1 MKLSTILFT
10 ASIMALSSACK
21 TEAPKG
27 EANPLLESFNTPH
40 QVPPF
45 DKIKTEHYLPA
56 FQVSIK
62 EHDAEIEQIC
72 NSTDA
77 ATFANTVLA
86 FDKSGNKLSRVR
98 NIFFNLNETDTNDSM
113 QSIAR
118 EVTPLLTNHA
128 DNIALNAKLFA
139 RIKQVYDNRLT
150 SNLDSSQIRV
160 TEKYYN
166 DFKQRGALLSD
177 SDQTILRGLNEKLS
191 TLTLQY
197 GENLLAET
205 NKNFQLVI
213 DNKEDLAGLPESV
226 IESSAADAK
235 DNNLEGKWLFTLQK
249 PSWIP
254 FLTYS
259 TRRDLREKLYKGYY
273 MRGDNNNANDNKKLV
288 VEIVNLRAQKAKLL
302 GYNNY
307 AALVISDNMA
317 KTTTNVTT
325 FLEKVMPPA
334 LAVAKKERAEMQE
347 MINKEGGKF
356 QLASWDWWFYS
367 EKLRKEKYD
376 LDESQL
382 TPYFKLE
389 NVREGMFWVANQ
401 LYGITFEKLTD
412 LPVYNKETEVFEAK
426 EKDGSHLGILYLDY
440 HPRASKRAGAW
451 QTDFRT
457 AGATVTG
464 ERVTPV
470 VSIVCNFTKPTATT
484 PSLLTWDEVE
494 TLFHEFG
501 HGLHALFTQGH
512 YNRTAGVVPQ
522 DYVEMPSQI
531 MENFCSEPQV
541 MQHYAKHWQTG
552 EAIPT
557 ELINK
562 LNNSSQ
568 FNQGFA
574 TTEYLA
580 AALLDMDWHTLTTA
594 DNIQD
599 VNAFETKMMDKIGL
613 IPEILPRYR
622 STYYSHI
629 FDGGY
634 AAGYYVYIWAEVLDA
649 DAFEAFVESG
659 NIFNP
664 ELAAKF
670 RKNCLQEVGEGEGM
684 DQYRKFRGKDP
695 VIEPLLKRR
704 GLLN

>member
-1 MKLSTILFT
+1 M
-10 ASIMALSSACK
+10 
-21 TEAPKG
+21 
-27 EANPLLESFNTPH
+27 
-40 QVPPF
+40 
-45 DKIKTEHYLPA
+45 
-56 FQVSIK
+56 
-62 EHDAEIEQIC
+62 
-72 NSTDA
+72 
-77 ATFANTVLA
+77 
-86 FDKSGNKLSRVR
+86 
-98 NIFFNLNETDTNDSM
+98 FFNLNETDTNDSM
-113 QSIAR
+113 QAIAR

-150 SNLDSSQIRV
+150 SNLNSSQIRV
-160 TEKYYN
+160 TEKYYD
-166 DFKQRGALLSD
+166 DFKRRGALLSD
-177 SDQTILRGLNEKLS
+177 ADQTTLRGLNEKIS
-191 TLTLQY
+191 NLTLKF
-197 GENLLAET
+197 GENILAET
-205 NKNFQLVI
+205 NKNFQLII
-213 DNKEDLAGLPESV
+213 DKREDLAGLPESV

-259 TRRDLREKLYKGYY
+259 SRRDLREKLYKGYY
-273 MRGDNNNANDNKKLV
+273 MRGNNDNTNDNKKLITEV
-288 VEIVNLRAQKAKLL
+288 VSLRAQKAKLL
-302 GYNNY
+302 GYDNY
-307 AALVISDNMA
+307 AAYVIADNMA
-317 KTTTNVTT
+317 QTNSNVTN

-334 LAVAKKERAEMQE
+334 LAVAQKERVEMQA
-347 MINKEGGKF
+347 MINKEGGNF
-356 QLASWDWWFYS
+356 ELASWDWWFYS

-389 NVREGMFWVANQ
+389 NVRDGMFWVANQ
-401 LYGITFEKLTD
+401 LYGITFEKRTD

-426 EKDGSHLGILYLDY
+426 ERDGSHLGIVYLDY

-451 QTDFRT
+451 QTDFRL
-457 AGATVTG
+457 AGATATG
-464 ERVTPV
+464 ERIYPV
-470 VSIVCNFTKPTATT
+470 VSLVCNFTKPTSTT

-501 HGLHALFTQGH
+501 HGLHALFSEGK
-512 YNRTAGVVPQ
+512 YRRTAGVVPQ
-522 DYVEMPSQI
+522 DYVELPSQI

-562 LNNSSQ
+562 LNKSSQ

-580 AALLDMDWHTLTTA
+580 ASLLDMDWHTLTTA
-594 DNIQD
+594 DNVQD
-599 VNAFETKMMDKIGL
+599 VNAFEKKMMDKIGL

-622 STYYSHI
+622 STYFSHI

-649 DAFEAFVESG
+649 DASEAFTESG

-670 RKNCLQEVGEGEGM
+670 RKHCLQEVGEGEGM
-684 DQYRKFRGKDP
+684 DQYRKFRGKEP
-695 VIEPLLKRR
+695 LIEPLLKRR